1 MSHARPLLS
10 TVAAIA
16 LKPRLRTTPAP
27 SLLSGTA
34 TSVFS
39 QTANKLSSFT
49 STSPLRY
56 ASTVATSTA
65 SASKPIQQ
73 GQRRF
78 PLKLTIPIATLVAGT
93 ALYNY
98 SDLFRHEALAMR
110 RVLLAAEAVVV
121 TGCDY
126 KYSLGYGNR
135 DLNRDD
141 PEDEKER
148 KARKSRLH
156 KRSAE
161 RVMRMMRENGGIYI
175 KLGQHLASLKYLLP
189 SEWTRTMEPLQDRC
203 SPSPIESIQALFL
216 SDLGQP
222 LSEIFSSFDL
232 TPIGVASL
240 AQVHKATLKETGE
253 QVAVK
258 IQHPALNE
266 FSEIDMATISQL
278 ASFIAY
284 MFPDF
289 EFFWLSEEI
298 QDNLPKEL
306 DFRFEA
312 KNSAR
317 TAANFDRARAE
328 GDFSTVKVPGVIWA
342 QKRVLVMEFMNG
354 SRIDDVDYLKKNNI
368 LVSEVSKEMART
380 FSQMIYKD
388 GFLHCDP
395 HPGNIMIRP
404 TPAGSPSHRNFE
416 IVVLDHGLYRELSP
430 EFRLGYARLWTA
442 IIASDEEA
450 IKRHALSLGGI
461 DAYELFACI
470 LTGRDWH
477 VIQDAKLTKQVRNK
491 EETSKIST
499 GAGNWLVEI
508 ADILARVPRDL
519 LLLFKTNDLLR
530 ALDEDMGADDG
541 AQMRMFAVMGQYCAQ
556 VIFEAEKNDVKK
568 SLVSAATTTVSTA
581 KATAVAATATTVV
594 VVSTWTK
601 GIGAWCKAYCKFL
614 YKTLSLDVFVWWIDL
629 SQSDSLLYRILSKVE
644 RLLIA

>member
-16 LKPRLRTTPAP
+16 LSASLKPRLRTTLPSS
-27 SLLSGTA
+27 SLLSTT
-34 TSVFS
+34 TSVLTHAATITRSPRSFLS
-39 QTANKLSSFT
+39 Q
-49 STSPLRY
+49 LRY
-56 ASTVATSTA
+56 ASTSSHSPPPTPS
-65 SASKPIQQ
+65 SLLP
-73 GQRRF
+73 GRRF
-78 PLKLTIPIATLVAGT
+78 PLKLTIPVATLVAGT
-93 ALYNY
+93 ALYNT
-98 SDLFRHEALAMR
+98 SDSFRHKALAVR

-121 TGCDY
+121 TGYDY
-126 KYSLGYGNR
+126 KFSLGYGNR
-135 DLNRDD
+135 DLNVND

-148 KARKSRLH
+148 KARRSRLH
-156 KRSAE
+156 QRSAE

-189 SEWTRTMEPLQDRC
+189 VEWTRTMEPLQDKC
-203 SPSPIESIQALFL
+203 FPSSIESIQALFL

-222 LSEIFSSFDL
+222 LTEIFSSFDL

-240 AQVHKATLKETGE
+240 AQVHKATLKQTGQE
-253 QVAVK
+253 VAVK

-266 FSEIDMATISQL
+266 FSEIDMVTISHL
-278 ASFIAY
+278 ASFIAWA
-284 MFPDF
+284 FPDF

-298 QDNLPKEL
+298 QNNLPKEL

-312 KNSAR
+312 RNSAR
-317 TAANFDRARAE
+317 TAANFDRARSQ
-328 GDFSTVKVPGVIWA
+328 GDPSTVKVPGVIWA

-354 SRIDDVDYLKKNNI
+354 SRIDNIEYLKENNI

-395 HPGNIMIRP
+395 HPGN
-404 TPAGSPSHRNFE
+404 
-416 IVVLDHGLYRELSP
+416 LSP
-430 EFRLGYARLWTA
+430 EFRLDYARLWTA
-442 IIASDEEA
+442 VIASDEEA

-470 LTGRDWH
+470 LTGRDWD

-491 EETSKIST
+491 EETSKISQ

-530 ALDEDMGADDG
+530 ALDEDIGADDG
-541 AQMRMFAVMGQYCAQ
+541 AQMRTFAVMGQYCAQ
-556 VIFEAEKNDVKK
+556 VIFEAEKNDIKNNILSVTTATT
-568 SLVSAATTTVSTA
+568 VAATTT
-581 KATAVAATATTVV
+581 V
-594 VVSTWTK
+594 VVSTWTR
-601 GIGAWCKAYCKFL
+601 GFGAWCKAYCKFL

-629 SQSDSLLYRILSKVE
+629 SQSNSLLYRILSKFE
-644 RLLIA
+644 RLLIS

>member
-1 MSHARPLLS
+1 MSQARPLLS
-10 TVAAIA
+10 TAAAIA
-16 LKPRLRTTPAP
+16 LKSRLRTTPL
-27 SLLSGTA
+27 SLLSTSA
-34 TSVFS
+34 STSVFS
-39 QTANKLSSFT
+39 LSAKNLSSFSYT
-49 STSPLRY
+49 HTLRY
-56 ASTVATSTA
+56 ASSAAAPPA
-65 SASKPIQQ
+65 SAHLQQ
-73 GQRRF
+73 SRRRF
-78 PLKLTIPIATLVAGT
+78 PLKLTIPIVTLVAGT
-93 ALYNY
+93 ALYNT
-98 SDLFRHEALAMR
+98 SDTFRHQALAVR

-121 TGCDY
+121 TGYDY

-135 DLNRDD
+135 DLKKGD
-141 PEDEKER
+141 PEDEVER
-148 KARKSRLH
+148 RARKSRLH

-203 SPSPIESIQALFL
+203 HPSSIESIQALFL

-253 QVAVK
+253 EVAVK
-258 IQHPALNE
+258 IQHPALSE

-278 ASFIAY
+278 AKFIAY
-284 MFPDF
+284 AFPDF

-328 GDFSTVKVPGVIWA
+328 GEPSTVKVPEVVWA

-354 SRIDDVDYLKKNNI
+354 ARIDNVEYLKKNNI

-416 IVVLDHGLYRELSP
+416 IIVLDHGLYRELSP
-430 EFRLGYARLWTA
+430 EFRLDYARLWTA
-442 IIASDEEA
+442 VMASDEEA

-470 LTGRDWH
+470 LTGRDWK
-477 VIQDAKLTKQVRNK
+477 VIKSAKLTKQVRNK

-508 ADILARVPRDL
+508 ADILAKVPRDL

-541 AQMRMFAVMGQYCAQ
+541 AQMRTFAVMGQYCAQ
-556 VIFEAEKNDVKK
+556 VIFEAEKNDVKS
-568 SLVSAATTTVSTA
+568 SLVSTTTNTVSAA
-581 KATAVAATATTVV
+581 KATAAAATATTVV
-594 VVSTWTK
+594 VVSTWTRSL
-601 GIGAWCKAYCKFL
+601 GAWCKAYCKFL

-629 SQSDSLLYRILSKVE
+629 SQSNSLLYRILSKFE